1 MFLKKQTIR
10 AYILLLVLS
19 GSVTFLKA
27 AYYQPDLF
35 PIGLS
40 GIMLTGSYFCPYYN
54 TPKKWTWQEELQLI
68 DNLGVNCLGSEDC
81 YKGYLI
87 DFSGTTEND
96 YLHRVFTLLDKVQV
110 LAIFGLK
117 S

>member
-1 MFLKKQTIR
+1 MFKKFLLTATI
-10 AYILLLVLS
+10 AFVAGATFLS
-19 GSVTFLKA
+19 G
-27 AYYQPDLF
+27 AYYQQDLF

-40 GIMLTGSYFCPYYN
+40 GIMLTGYDTLYHQN
-54 TPKKWTWQEELQLI
+54 TPYGSQGWTWLNELQLI